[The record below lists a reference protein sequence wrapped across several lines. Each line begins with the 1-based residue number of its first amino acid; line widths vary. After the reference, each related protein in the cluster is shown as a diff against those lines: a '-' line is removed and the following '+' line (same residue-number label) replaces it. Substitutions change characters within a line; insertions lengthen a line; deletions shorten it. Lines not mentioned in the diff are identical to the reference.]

1 VLETQWGAEKRWV
14 VTSEKEA
21 LSMIEQEMPETDA
34 QATYAY
40 IVERLKSTKM
50 VTLGSCR
57 FRLKS

>member
-1 VLETQWGAEKRWV
+1 MLETQWGAEKRWV

>member
-57 FRLKS
+57 FRLKP